1 MKKFRQYRSNQGRS
15 PERQKANAIGAFIGM
30 VGMIVVLL
38 ILILCPN
45 ITT

>member
-15 PERQKANAIGAFIGM
+15 PERQRTSEIGAFIGM
-30 VGMIVVLL
+30 IGMIIVLL
-38 ILILCPN
+38 VLILCPN